1 MTTLVYD
8 GSFAGLLTAV
18 FDAYEYKYAD
28 ACIMPEN
35 RQQGNM
41 FGDTHTVHTDEDK
54 AMRVWKGL
62 KQKASQAAVTQV
74 YKTFLSEQP
83 DMEDMILRYM
93 RHIFASVPGAEQ
105 DHSHPAVHY
114 VTLTAKKVHREKH
127 RMEAFVRF
135 AQSNDGLYFA
145 TVEPDF
151 NVLPLIAD
159 HFEKRYADQCW
170 LIYDLKRKY
179 GIYYDLHTVT
189 FVQTENDQA
198 QSRAGDLRTISL
210 TGGEPH
216 YQLLWQKYFA
226 AVNITARKNMKLH
239 LRHMPYRYWK
249 YLTEKKPS
257 GI

>member
-18 FDAYEYKYAD
+18 FDVYEYKYAD
-28 ACIMPEN
+28 ARIVPEN
-35 RQQGNM
+35 RHQGAV
-41 FGDTHTVHTDEDK
+41 FGNNHAVHTEEEK
-54 AMRVWKGL
+54 ANRVWNGL
-62 KQKASQAAVTQV
+62 KQKASLAAVAQV

-83 DMEDMILRYM
+83 DMEDMLLHYM
-93 RHIFASVPGAEQ
+93 RHIFSSVPGAEQ
-105 DHSHPAVHY
+105 DHSHPAVLY
-114 VTLTAKKVHREKH
+114 VTHTAKKVHREKH

-135 AQSNDGLYFA
+135 SQSTDGLYFA

-159 HFEKRYADQCW
+159 HFEKRYADQPW

-189 FVQTENDQA
+189 YVQTETNRE
-198 QSRAGDLRTISL
+198 QSRAGDIRAITLNEAEI
-210 TGGEPH
+210 H
-216 YQLLWQKYFA
+216 YQDLWQKYFA
-226 AVNITARKNMKLH
+226 SVNIAARKNMKLH

-257 GI
+257 GY